1 MSLSEKLWNA
11 EADHVIEE
19 RDELEAE
26 VMRLRQQRDE
36 LLAACKALLAA
47 GESGEIVDWYHAREQ
62 ARAVIA
68 RATGANE
75 EGFVDFPEPDQTYG
89 ADSGED

>member
-1 MSLSEKLWNA
+1 MNLSEKLWNA

-26 VMRLRQQRDE
+26 VMHLRQQRDK
-36 LLAACKALLAA
+36 LLEACKALLAA

-62 ARAVIA
+62 ARAAIA
-68 RATGANE
+68 SATGDG
-75 EGFVDFPEPDQTYG
+75 EGGGRKENACSHPPPVP
-89 ADSGED
+89 